1 MNYLAGTNYSQT
13 GSRPGTWIGA
23 LVVGVLFCI
32 FTFTMSCMTGW
43 NLCINYTSVEGI
55 QRGGVQNI
63 AFLISNTSDRSSLP
77 STPSAQDKAQSHD
90 DWPVLTTIQRNVD
103 RTYVVMQT
111 KPHEHPWYTSLMT
124 GWKDVMGAN
133 VFEWL
138 TPIKHSPYKQKS
150 HRGEFEW
157 GELVYDMAK
166 QYERQNPGVK
176 LAILN

>member
-1 MNYLAGTNYSQT
+1 
-13 GSRPGTWIGA
+13 
-23 LVVGVLFCI
+23 
-32 FTFTMSCMTGW
+32 MTGW

-55 QRGGVQNI
+55 QRGGVHNI
-63 AFLISNTSDRSSLP
+63 AFLISNASDRSSLP

-90 DWPVLTTIQRNVD
+90 DWPVLTTIQRSAD

-111 KPHEHPWYTSLMT
+111 QPNEHPWYTSLMM
-124 GWKDVMGAN
+124 GWKDVMGNN
-133 VFEWL
+133 VFDWF
-138 TPIKHSPYKQKS
+138 TPIKHSPYKQKG

-176 LAILN
+176 LALLS